1 MSSGLGLGCRACG
14 LWDTHCAWPTYFC
27 PRCEAFNERAY
38 RREHADPEIG
48 ASLDMDGIR
57 AEYAAA
63 RMPFAP
69 DPEWAERW
77 TERWTDPPPSPAA
90 AIERFSSVTAKA
102 RSDNSERQR
111 IYPDQKSCVV
121 CGVTYKPNP
130 RHRRDQ
136 QTCSRDCGYRL
147 RGARSSATQL
157 LARRVAAHG

>member
-14 LWDTHCAWPTYFC
+14 LWDTHWAWPTYFC

-38 RREHADPEIG
+38 RREHADPALG
-48 ASLDMDGIR
+48 AALDMDGVK

-69 DPEWAERW
+69 DPRW
-77 TERWTDPPPSPAA
+77 TERSTERCPVSPAA
-90 AIERFSSVTAKA
+90 AIERFSIVTAKA

-111 IYPDQKSCVV
+111 IYPDQKVCVW
-121 CGVTYKPNP
+121 CGVPYKPDP
-130 RHRRDQ
+130 GHRKDQ
-136 QTCSRDCGYRL
+136 QTCSQTCGYRL

-157 LARRVAAHG
+157 RARLVIADE